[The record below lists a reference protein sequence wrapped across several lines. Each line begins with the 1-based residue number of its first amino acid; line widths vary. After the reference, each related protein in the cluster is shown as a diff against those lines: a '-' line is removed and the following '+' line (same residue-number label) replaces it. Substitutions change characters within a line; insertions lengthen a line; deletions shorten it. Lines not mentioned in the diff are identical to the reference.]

1 MDPKYE
7 FKKSIERIRHE
18 LLLVN
23 NRVNWLIGS
32 QTFFIGTYLILLDK
46 TESNAQLFNAVNI
59 VPIIGAIFAFVVYVG
74 VMAALIVIRR
84 TVREARNLDLIAY
97 PDTYSA
103 SLLSPIII
111 PATFLA
117 WWLYSL
123 FGLGIMIIS
132 VLVILII
139 IFILLYK
146 TRIVIPNTTTR
157 RGSRN
162 ELLQFLDES

>member
-103 SLLSPIII
+103 SLLRSDYNTSYISSMVALFIIWARNNDHI
-111 PATFLA
+111 GFSNINNNLH
-117 WWLYSL
+117 
-123 FGLGIMIIS
+123 
-132 VLVILII
+132 
-139 IFILLYK
+139 FI
-146 TRIVIPNTTTR
+146 V
-157 RGSRN
+157 
-162 ELLQFLDES
+162 